1 MWKEAAD
8 KFYQIFHMGK
18 VYYVSKGVLKAAN
31 RQYTAVKNEYEMT
44 IGENAEVE
52 EVIEAEE
59 KLSKIPTMV
68 YHFVK
73 LEELGP
79 HVGGRALI
87 GQWRQPLRIPREMS
101 WTLSGFF
108 FDVID
113 VQMCWAW
120 CKVSAAS

>member
-1 MWKEAAD
+1 
-8 KFYQIFHMGK
+8 MGK

-44 IGENAEVE
+44 IGPNAEVE
-52 EVIEAEE
+52 EVKEAEE

-79 HVGGRALI
+79 HVGGKALVGQSRAALPHPM
-87 GQWRQPLRIPREMS
+87 GSEQGAE
-101 WTLSGFF
+101 
-108 FDVID
+108 
-113 VQMCWAW
+113 
-120 CKVSAAS
+120 